1 MDDNK
6 LVYELTTAEFDVISR
21 DLRSL
26 KRVSE
31 KTNNF
36 FDYKAINVPNSNTI
50 YLIFKLDP
58 DSINRFNAGS
68 QGQLKLKLLADIMRV
83 SSNKDG
89 DDVVKSNDGKT
100 RFIFNWLDSSK
111 QKDNKKVNL
120 DLLQQMRT
128 YSENGDPNL
137 SDIKCIVCGKRQKN
151 RRSMFA
157 VSVEGSQDYKFIGS
171 SCVNLYIPKAQR
183 MLIEKIM
190 NILLLLKDKKSISYK
205 ELPAVPIDK
214 ILDEEI
220 ELFIEKIY
228 GVNYDKLVNG
238 KIQKTALNKNTKP
251 EISNVLNSS
260 IDTIEEMIKSV
271 YNTDAIKF
279 DNSVRQNILKIIFA
293 EKNEKGYVLELI
305 EKEFAKVIA
314 NNFDEFYH
322 DYCLTMAKYLNNYY
336 EHGNANSMVRTI
348 RFNKLISANS
358 NNYFS
363 LRIDYDVFG
372 MFERNFFGK
381 VKVYKD
387 DLSNKDDKTKKLIN
401 IVIDK
406 NGVDAL
412 PMSSDAA
419 EKIEELKSSGKV
431 QEAKELQDKITK
443 RIEDYRNGEFAQKR
457 NFLIVNFAN
466 ALATI
471 VTQIFYLL
479 SQNNNN
485 KLLFPYNYQKDTI
498 SFTLANS
505 EKYGNHDEVFKMI
518 KDDFLKSIKASRSL
532 TQSIINAREIIMA
545 AQEQDGKIL
554 ALTANDAH
562 KAIKKALT
570 SSQMASSEF
579 GKNDLSFMKNYNTQV
594 KCFLKFGDL
603 NKVATFYD
611 ALIDKEFKALKNLIS
626 ASFYSNMTT
635 VYINEVNEIAAAS
648 YVPDKEIYQKAN
660 GEFKKVYTELV
671 NSFNKHTNHETAK
684 AALIN
689 KLKAVQGNFLARP
702 IRETIFEDF
711 FDVKV
716 KNNVNGDKIA
726 DSSEDNPA
734 MTASFYYTPK
744 ENFVFAQNKA
754 FLPMFNFKETVEL
767 IPENKEIK
775 FHVSVEDDGQI
786 KAIDYANSRYFTTPF
801 FSQERANSFTKD
813 SIYAFVSYY
822 SYLFVKKYYQ
832 EVAEIAKKNGFKFT
846 PDIKIKHDQSQ
857 LQKYATYEI
866 LCRKLLSKKTL
877 KNATPYN
884 YNSSLLG
891 NYAFLDMPYLTG
903 DGIKIESEG
912 LKLFNLSSFVE
923 GDYNK
928 LKLTAYTPVPYSDDG
943 DDDNNDFAGYY
954 QDFEFSLG
962 GNNGKIILPVSIK
975 AGKVTTTLS
984 EEQAQKVY
992 SKVINFITKNVG
1004 NKVLDSLKLDG
1015 PSETQVKTVSLDEF
1029 KKLF

>member
-36 FDYKAINVPNSNTI
+36 FDYKVINVPNSNAI

-83 SSNKDG
+83 SSNKDS
-89 DDVVKSNDGKT
+89 DDVVKSSDGKA
-100 RFIFNWLDSSK
+100 RFIFNWLDSSN
-111 QKDNKKVNL
+111 QKDNKKINL

-137 SDIKCIVCGKRQKN
+137 SDIKCIVCGRKQKG

-157 VSVEGSQDYKFIGS
+157 VKVEGSQDYKFIGS

-228 GVNYDKLVNG
+228 GVNYNKLVND
-238 KIQKTALNKNTKP
+238 KIQKATLNKNTKP

-305 EKEFAKVIA
+305 EKEFAKVIG

-322 DYCLTMAKYLNNYY
+322 DYCLTMSKYLNNYY
-336 EHGNANSMVRTI
+336 EHGNANSMV
-348 RFNKLISANS
+348 KLVEFDKLVLANS
-358 NNYFS
+358 NDRFS
-363 LRIDYDVFG
+363 LKIDYDLFG
-372 MFERNFFGK
+372 LFERNFFKK

-387 DLSNKDDKTKKLIN
+387 DFSNKDDKTKKLIN

-419 EKIEELKSSGKV
+419 KAIEEIKSSGKV

-443 RIEDYRNGEFAQKR
+443 RIEDYRNGEFAKKR

-466 ALATI
+466 ALSTI

-498 SFTLANS
+498 SFTLANAG
-505 EKYGNHDEVFKMI
+505 KYGSHDEVFKMI

-532 TQSIINAREIIMA
+532 TQSIINAREFIMA

-570 SSQMASSEF
+570 SSQMTSSEF

-611 ALIDKEFKALKNLIS
+611 ALIDKEFKAFKNLIS

-648 YVPDKEIYQKAN
+648 YVPNKEIYQKAN
-660 GEFKKVYTELV
+660 GKFKKVYTELV

-689 KLKAVQGNFLARP
+689 KLKAVQGDFLARP
-702 IRETIFEDF
+702 IRQTIFDDF

-726 DSSEDNPA
+726 DNSEDNPA
-734 MTASFYYTPK
+734 MAANFYYTPK
-744 ENFVFAQNKA
+744 ENFVLARNNV

-786 KAIDYANSRYFTTPF
+786 KAIDYANSRYFSTPF

-832 EVAEIAKKNGFKFT
+832 EVAEIAKNNGFKFT

-891 NYAFLDMPYLTG
+891 NYAFLDVPYLTG

-912 LKLFNLSSFVE
+912 LKIVNLSAFVE
-923 GDYNK
+923 GDYSK
-928 LKLTAYTPVPYSDDG
+928 FKLTAYTPISSSDD
-943 DDDNNDFAGYY
+943 DDDDFAGYY

-975 AGKVTTTLS
+975 AGEVTTTLS
-984 EEQAQKVY
+984 EEKAQEVY
-992 SKVINFITKNVG
+992 HKVISFITKNTG
-1004 NKVLDSLKLDG
+1004 NNVLDSLKLDG
-1015 PSETQVKTVSLDEF
+1015 PSEPQVKTVSLNEF